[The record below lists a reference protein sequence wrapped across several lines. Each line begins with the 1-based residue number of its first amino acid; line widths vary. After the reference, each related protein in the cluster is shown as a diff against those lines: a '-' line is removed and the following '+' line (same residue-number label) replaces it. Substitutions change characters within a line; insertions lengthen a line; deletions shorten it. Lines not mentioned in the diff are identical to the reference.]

1 MFTFSSQDS
10 VWMAQALRLAER
22 GLYTAS
28 PNPRVGCV
36 LVRDGDVVG
45 EGWHERAGEPH
56 AEVLALRAAGEA
68 ARGATAYVTLEPCS
82 HHGRTPPCADA
93 LIAAGVARVAVA
105 VQDPNPR
112 VAGQG
117 IAKLC
122 AAGIEVECGLM
133 EAAARELNIG
143 FFARMTRGTAWLR
156 SKIAMSLD
164 GRTALANG
172 VSQWITGEAARQDV
186 QHWRARSCAVLT
198 GINTVL
204 ADDPQL
210 NVRESALTTSAE
222 SLHFPPLTAEGSL
235 PCSGAPTGVP
245 LAGARGG
252 RERLRQPLRV
262 VLDSRLRIPL
272 SARILNGGNVLIYTT
287 VHDAEKSAALEKAG
301 ASVCVLPDGKSQVYL
316 AGMISDL
323 ARRGCNEVLVEA
335 GSTLNGALLRAGLV
349 DELLLYLA
357 PQLLGDAARS
367 MAQLG
372 ELTCLDQRVDLKWQ
386 DVRQV
391 GNDLRII
398 VKVGNV

>member
-1 MFTFSSQDS
+1 
-10 VWMAQALRLAER
+10 
-22 GLYTAS
+22 
-28 PNPRVGCV
+28 
-36 LVRDGDVVG
+36 
-45 EGWHERAGEPH
+45 
-56 AEVLALRAAGEA
+56 
-68 ARGATAYVTLEPCS
+68 
-82 HHGRTPPCADA
+82 
-93 LIAAGVARVAVA
+93 VAVA

-204 ADDPQL
+204 ADDARL
-210 NVRESALTTSAE
+210 NVRDIE
-222 SLHFPPLTAEGSL
+222 TA
-235 PCSGAPTGVP
+235 
-245 LAGARGG
+245 
-252 RERLRQPLRV
+252 RQPLRV
-262 VLDSRLRIPL
+262 VLDSQLRIPL
-272 SARILNGGNVLIYTT
+272 TAHILNGGCESVVAEPPGTPRRPPCGGNVLIYTT
-287 VHDAEKSAALEKAG
+287 VRDSEKSEALEKAG
-301 ASVCVLPDGKSQVYL
+301 ASVCVLPDGKGQVDL
-316 AGMISDL
+316 AGMLGDL
-323 ARRGCNEVLVEA
+323 AKRGCNEVLVEA

-372 ELTCLDQRVDLKWQ
+372 ELTCLDQRVNLKWQ
-386 DVRQV
+386 DVRQI

-398 VKVGNV
+398 MKVEGCL

>member
-1 MFTFSSQDS
+1 MFTFTAQDS

-22 GLYTAS
+22 GLYTTS

-36 LVRDGDVVG
+36 LVRDGDIVG

-68 ARGATAYVTLEPCS
+68 ARGATVYVTLEPCS

-93 LIAAGVARVAVA
+93 LIAAGIARVTVA

-117 IAKLC
+117 IAKLR

-172 VSQWITGEAARQDV
+172 VSQWITGDAARQDV

-198 GINTVL
+198 SINTVL
-204 ADDPQL
+204 ADDARL
-210 NVRESALTTSAE
+210 NVREIE
-222 SLHFPPLTAEGSL
+222 TA
-235 PCSGAPTGVP
+235 
-245 LAGARGG
+245 
-252 RERLRQPLRV
+252 RQPLRV
-262 VLDSRLRIPL
+262 VLDSQLRIPL
-272 SARILNGGNVLIYTT
+272 NARILNGGCERVVAEPPGAPRRPPCGGNVLIYTA
-287 VHDAEKSAALEKAG
+287 VRNAEKSEALEKAG
-301 ASVCVLPDGKSQVYL
+301 ASVCVLPDSKGQVDL
-316 AGMISDL
+316 AGMLGDL
-323 ARRGCNEVLVEA
+323 AQRGCNEVLVEA
-335 GSTLNGALLRAGLV
+335 GSTLNGALLRADLV

-357 PQLLGDAARS
+357 PQLLGDAARG

-386 DVRQV
+386 DVRQI

-398 VKVGNV
+398 VKVEGRL

>member
-1 MFTFSSQDS
+1 MFTFTAQDS

-22 GLYTAS
+22 GLYTTS

-36 LVRDGDVVG
+36 LVRDGDIVG

-68 ARGATAYVTLEPCS
+68 ARGATVYVTLEPCS

-93 LIAAGVARVAVA
+93 LIAAGIARVTVA

-117 IAKLC
+117 IAKLR

-198 GINTVL
+198 GIGTVL

-210 NVRESALTTSAE
+210 NVRGIE
-222 SLHFPPLTAEGSL
+222 TA
-235 PCSGAPTGVP
+235 
-245 LAGARGG
+245 
-252 RERLRQPLRV
+252 RQPLRAV
-262 VLDSRLRIPL
+262 VDSLLHMPLNARLL
-272 SARILNGGNVLIYTT
+272 QQNGVMVYTAT
-287 VHDAEKSAALEKAG
+287 QDAQKIAALEKSG
-301 ASVCVLPDGKSQVYL
+301 ARVVVLPDANGQVDAAAVL
-316 AGMISDL
+316 RDL
-323 ARRGCNEVLVEA
+323 AAQGCNEVLVEA
-335 GSTLNGALLRAGLV
+335 GSKLNGALMKAGLV
-349 DELLLYLA
+349 DELVLYLA
-357 PQLLGDAARS
+357 PQLLGDMARG
-367 MAQLG
+367 MARLG
-372 ELTCLDQRVDLKWQ
+372 ELVSMDQRIELEWN

-391 GNDLRII
+391 GKDLRIVAR
-398 VKVGNV
+398 VKK

>member
-1 MFTFSSQDS
+1 
-10 VWMAQALRLAER
+10 MARALRLAER
-22 GLYTAS
+22 GLYTTS

-56 AEVLALRAAGEA
+56 AEVVALRAAGAA

-105 VQDPNPR
+105 VQDPNPQ

-117 IAKLC
+117 IAKLS
-122 AAGIEVECGLM
+122 AVGIRVECGLM

-172 VSQWITGEAARQDV
+172 VSQWITGDAARQDV

-198 GINTVL
+198 GIGTVL

-210 NVRESALTTSAE
+210 NVREN
-222 SLHFPPLTAEGSL
+222 
-235 PCSGAPTGVP
+235 APTP
-245 LAGARGG
+245 SA
-252 RERLRQPLRV
+252 ERLRQPLRV

-272 SARILNGGNVLIYTT
+272 TARILLGGGLLIYTAA
-287 VHDAEKSAALEKAG
+287 HNAEKSAALEKAG
-301 ASVCVLPDGKSQVYL
+301 ASVRVLPDGRGRVDL
-316 AGMISDL
+316 AGMLGDL
-323 ARRGCNEVLVEA
+323 AGRGCNEVLVEA
-335 GSTLNGALLRAGLV
+335 GSALNGALLRAGLV

-357 PQLLGDAARS
+357 PQLLGDTARG

-372 ELTCLDQRVDLKWQ
+372 ELTSLDQRVDLKWQ
-386 DVRQV
+386 DVRQI

-398 VKVGNV
+398 VKVEGCL